1 MENDYLLHKWL
12 NHEASEKELNQLKSS
27 PEYASYIKI
36 SESASGLEA
45 PDWNG
50 DANYEAIISKR
61 KNNVKVRRINPLG
74 NLLKIAALIAVI
86 LAGYLY
92 VGSLDSKVQTQI
104 AEKQTFLLPDD
115 SEVAINANST
125 IRYNKTKWNDHR
137 ELTLDGEAYFKVI
150 KGSRFSVKTPSGIV
164 SVLGTQFNVYARNDL
179 FHISCYEG
187 LVSVAFNETII
198 KLPAGSY
205 LQIENDMLTNH
216 AATNKSSPNW
226 ALGESSFS
234 NAPIKLV
241 LEELQRQYPIKL
253 TANYSNT
260 NLRFTGNFTHGNLDL
275 ALKSIC
281 DPLRLAYTIEKES
294 VTIYAQKV
302 Q

>member
-1 MENDYLLHKWL
+1 MENNYILHKWL
-12 NHEASEKELNQLKSS
+12 NGEANEDELKQLKSS
-27 PEYASYIKI
+27 PEYAAYTKI
-36 SESASGLEA
+36 SESASQLEA
-45 PDWNG
+45 PVSNSKK
-50 DANYEAIISKR
+50 NYQAIVAKR
-61 KNNVKVRRINPLG
+61 DNTSKVRKLNPFS

-92 VGSLDSKVQTQI
+92 VGSLDSKVQTKI

-115 SEVAINANST
+115 SEVALNANST
-125 IRYNKTKWNDHR
+125 ITYNKKKWTDLR

-150 KGSRFSVKTPSGIV
+150 KGNRFSVNTPSGIV

-187 LVSVAFNETII
+187 LVSVAFNDTII

-205 LQIENDMLTNH
+205 LQVKNGILTDH
-216 AATNKSSPNW
+216 TSTSKSSPNW

-234 NAPIKLV
+234 NAPIDLV

-260 NLRFTGNFTHGNLDL
+260 NPRFTGSFTHGDLNL